1 MTKKLTNAFIA
12 LIFIMGLSLLIYPSF
27 SNYWNQRHQT
37 RAIAGYEE
45 KVENLTEKQYQ
56 KLWNDAILYNTNLKQ
71 TLSTLNDQEK
81 KIYEST
87 LDVTGTGMMGY
98 VEIPKINVS
107 LPIYHGQ
114 MLKSYR
120 LR

>member
-45 KVENLTEKQYQ
+45 KVENLTGKQYQ
-56 KLWNDAILYNTNLKQ
+56 KLWNDATYTIQ
-71 TLSTLNDQEK
+71 T
-81 KIYEST
+81 
-87 LDVTGTGMMGY
+87 
-98 VEIPKINVS
+98 
-107 LPIYHGQ
+107 
-114 MLKSYR
+114 
-120 LR
+120 